1 MAPPMHCN
9 LTTTQLILD
18 DMRVTQA
25 TGRLYCERRHTKGWS
40 MVGAGAHNGAVV
52 QHPATP
58 PHHHGSIDATRWL
71 LGFLQFLIAVAV
83 IVGVVAAMS
92 MGYPT
97 VAIVIALVGGA
108 FFAGQA
114 C

>member
-1 MAPPMHCN
+1 
-9 LTTTQLILD
+9 
-18 DMRVTQA
+18 
-25 TGRLYCERRHTKGWS
+25 
-40 MVGAGAHNGAVV
+40 MVGAGAHDGPGV
-52 QHPATP
+52 QPSPTP
-58 PHHHGSIDATRWL
+58 RQHHGSIDATRWL
-71 LGFLQFLIAVAV
+71 LGFLQFLIAVSV

>member
-1 MAPPMHCN
+1 
-9 LTTTQLILD
+9 
-18 DMRVTQA
+18 
-25 TGRLYCERRHTKGWS
+25 
-40 MVGAGAHNGAVV
+40 MVGAHNGRVV
-52 QHPATP
+52 QPPASP
-58 PHHHGSIDATRWL
+58 PHPVGRTIDATHWL
-71 LGFLQFLIAVAV
+71 LGFLEIVIAIAV
-83 IVGVVAAMS
+83 IVGVVAAIS

>member
-1 MAPPMHCN
+1 
-9 LTTTQLILD
+9 
-18 DMRVTQA
+18 
-25 TGRLYCERRHTKGWS
+25 
-40 MVGAGAHNGAVV
+40 MVGAGAHDGPVV
-52 QHPATP
+52 QPSANP
-58 PHHHGSIDATRWL
+58 PRHHGSIDATRWL
-71 LGFLQFLIAVAV
+71 LGVLQLLIAISV